1 MNAVVDRAPPADHLA
16 PVYSQWALDVVDGS
30 GVYLN
35 TRDGRKVLDLY
46 GGHAVAALGYSHP
59 RLLAALESR
68 LSELLDD

>member
-1 MNAVVDRAPPADHLA
+1 MNAVVNWAPPADHLA

-46 GGHAVAALGYSHP
+46 GGHAVAALGTRTRDCSP
-59 RLLAALESR
+59 RSKPRRSR
-68 LSELLDD
+68 